1 MNGPLVT
8 VIMPSYQAERY
19 IADAI
24 RSVLSQT
31 LGDLELI
38 VVDDASRDDSCRIA
52 ADIARTDPRVRVERL
67 ARNSGPAAA
76 RNAAIALARGRW
88 LALLDSDDLYHPDRL
103 RRLVLHAEVAGAD
116 LVADDLLP
124 FGEEGGTGKFLSGP
138 FARPRSISL
147 ADYLRATGRWRSQ
160 GDLGYLK
167 PIFRADTLRRTGIGY
182 DERLHIGE
190 DDDLI
195 VRLLMAGARYRL
207 LPVPT
212 YFYRRHDASISSR
225 PALSHLRAMAES
237 SARHLA
243 AAERLDPA
251 HRRALR
257 DRLTARRRALHWEEL
272 VAALKARE
280 PARAARALSLSPTPL
295 TMAWRPVAAR
305 LGRRSTA
312 PLASAA
318 ARDGRILFAGEADG
332 PTALALDW
340 FFDAVWPEV
349 QEARPDARLTV
360 AGTAAR
366 LLPDPAP
373 AGVDGEERAPVPA
386 SSIEIAPFRIPPSAA
401 PPARRRPAAAER
413 IATSAGLALA
423 AAPDT
428 RVTVADDAPAFAA
441 ALVGALDRAGASH
454 D

>member
-24 RSVLSQT
+24 RSVLTQT
-31 LGDLELI
+31 LSDLELI
-38 VVDDASRDDSCRIA
+38 VVDDASLDDSCRIA
-52 ADIARTDPRVRVERL
+52 DELARTDPRVRVERL

-88 LALLDSDDLYHPDRL
+88 IALLDSDDLYHPDRL
-103 RRLVLHAEVAGAD
+103 RRLVLHAEAAGAD
-116 LVADDLLP
+116 LIADDLLP
-124 FGEEGGTGKFLSGP
+124 FGANGGTDAFLSGP

-147 ADYLRATGRWRSQ
+147 GDYLRATGRWRSQ

-167 PIFRADTLRRTGIGY
+167 PIFRAETLRRTGIGY

-195 VRLLMAGARYRL
+195 VRLLMAGAQYRL

-212 YFYRRHDASISSR
+212 YLYRRHDASISSR

-237 SARHLA
+237 SARHLDG
-243 AAERLDPA
+243 AERLDPA

-257 DRLTARRRALHWEEL
+257 GRLKARRRALHWEEL

-280 PARAARALSLSPTPL
+280 PARAARAMSLSPTPL
-295 TMAWRPVAAR
+295 TMAWRPIAAR
-305 LGRRSTA
+305 LERRRTA
-312 PLASAA
+312 PVAA
-318 ARDGRILFAGEADG
+318 AADGRILFAGEADG

-340 FFDAVWPEV
+340 FFDAVWPDV
-349 QEARPDARLTV
+349 QAARPGARLTV

-366 LLPDPAP
+366 LLPDPVP
-373 AGVDGEERAPVPA
+373 AGVDRQERAPAPGA
-386 SSIEIAPFRIPPSAA
+386 SIEIAPFRIPPSPA
-401 PPARRRPAAAER
+401 PPRRNTATER
-413 IATSAGLALA
+413 IATSAGLSRV
-423 AAPDT
+423 AAPGT

-441 ALVGALDRAGASH
+441 ALVDALDRAEAANG
-454 D
+454 